1 MFCFLCALGRWSLSV
16 HQSVQF
22 EPILIC
28 CLLNGESPQSTSGKG
43 RLWYTWYNYPQG
55 PTFTAAAPRYLQAQH
70 LQNPAA
76 VALGVKG
83 RSTKRLED
91 SQ

>member
-1 MFCFLCALGRWSLSV
+1 MERALNQPV
-16 HQSVQF
+16 
-22 EPILIC
+22 
-28 CLLNGESPQSTSGKG
+28 GKDIYD
-43 RLWYTWYNYPQG
+43 LWYTWYNYPQG